1 MKNLLHLGEDRYL
14 TTLLLKHFPLFK
26 TQFVRDAH
34 AFTVAPDDWKV
45 LLSQRRRWINST
57 VHNLG
62 ELAFLEQICGFCCFS
77 MCFIVMIDLLST
89 IIQPVTVAYVSLFIT
104 LHILLIYSHHLCKI
118 VYLLYLIIGQGKSIP
133 LLLLIMIAA
142 VYGVQ
147 ALVFILRRKWD
158 MIGWM
163 IFYILAIPMFS
174 FFLPL
179 YSLWR
184 MDDFSWGQTR
194 VVLGESGKKIIV
206 HVCCCFFKKF
216 VTKWLD

>member
-1 MKNLLHLGEDRYL
+1 LL
-14 TTLLLKHFPLFK
+14 FI
-26 TQFVRDAH
+26 DA
-34 AFTVAPDDWKV
+34 
-45 LLSQRRRWINST
+45 
-57 VHNLG
+57 
-62 ELAFLEQICGFCCFS
+62 
-77 MCFIVMIDLLST
+77 FIVMIDLLST

-118 VYLLYLIIGQGKSIP
+118 VYLLYLIGQGKSIP
-133 LLLLIMIAA
+133 LLSLIMIAA

-179 YSLWR
+179 YSLW
-184 MDDFSWGQTR
+184 
-194 VVLGESGKKIIV
+194 
-206 HVCCCFFKKF
+206 
-216 VTKWLD
+216 